1 MTNQVTNLV
10 QVRLNSVI
18 KADASIS
25 PDTILSEGRGFKYLA
40 DPKQP
45 GYYIF
50 YRDLLAIE
58 GSITLE
64 EMHKLEELC
73 IKRDLPKGAK
83 LVFINQSVTRV
94 IAYPTDKLYPNR
106 KVVCFEAYFEDM
118 ELLNEKI

>member
-1 MTNQVTNLV
+1 MTNKLTNLL

-18 KADASIS
+18 KADSSIS
-25 PDTILSEGRGFKYLA
+25 SDTILSSDKGFKYWT
-40 DPKQP
+40 DPKQS

-64 EMHKLEELC
+64 EMHEKEQLYIERC
-73 IKRDLPKGAK
+73 LPQGAE

-106 KVVCFEAYFEDM
+106 KVVCFEAYFENM
-118 ELLNEKI
+118 EP